1 MTSKT
6 FVSLFAIA
14 PRQRL
19 VATAIVYGLSLA
31 IRFTSATGEEVEIPA
46 QSLQRTNPAI
56 SIVAN
61 DGAPLP
67 YADWGGPNAAEPIFF
82 RRHWPLR
89 RRRCRVAPLIRNSR
103 FRFTSSRRRR
113 PQRAAP

>member
-1 MTSKT
+1 MISKT
-6 FVSLFAIA
+6 FVSHLAIA
-14 PRQRL
+14 SRRRL

-46 QSLQRTNPAI
+46 QSLQRTKPAMSAMI
-56 SIVAN
+56 N

-82 RRHWPLR
+82 RRRWPLR
-89 RRRCRVAPLIRNSR
+89 A
-103 FRFTSSRRRR
+103 SSM
-113 PQRAAP
+113 PSCSSP